1 MSRPAPRPLSVA
13 LDGLTAALA
22 PATTLARAQQA
33 WEPAVGPQVAAAG
46 LPTAERDGVLTI
58 TCSDSVWS
66 AELDLMG
73 PDLVE
78 RLNEELGERLI
89 QRLRC
94 HTG

>member
-1 MSRPAPRPLSVA
+1 
-13 LDGLTAALA
+13 
-22 PATTLARAQQA
+22 
-33 WEPAVGPQVAAAG
+33 
-46 LPTAERDGVLTI
+46 VLTI